1 MLKRREFR
9 IKAELMR
16 ISCFFAL
23 VFLSEDHKEL
33 IRCSDSSSSDNK
45 GRKERKCASLSA
57 GFVPSPVLSFILL
70 KGRSTF
76 WQKQYSSAH
85 LPDF

>member
-1 MLKRREFR
+1 MLKREFR
-9 IKAELMR
+9 TKTELMR
-16 ISCFFAL
+16 ISYFFAL

-33 IRCSDSSSSDNK
+33 IRCSDNK
-45 GRKERKCASLSA
+45 GRKERKCASLSV

-76 WQKQYSSAH
+76 WQKQYSSAP
-85 LPDF
+85 LT